1 MYRVA
6 SSTLE
11 LIRDNFAQVLARPTE
26 TVTHVI
32 FKGGRASTVHRYR
45 ALAKDPKPFL
55 VGIGWIVRCRETDTR
70 VPETPFCI
78 DPSTLD
84 SIFTSASTRVGEQ
97 SGSTAQS
104 RRKSLEP
111 RSSLAPPAPSALGQQ
126 CLTTHFGASA

>member
-1 MYRVA
+1 
-6 SSTLE
+6 
-11 LIRDNFAQVLARPTE
+11 
-26 TVTHVI
+26 VTHVI

-55 VGIGWIVRCRETDTR
+55 VGIGWIVRCRETDAR

-84 SIFTSASTRVGEQ
+84 SIFTSASTGRSRIVEQ
-97 SGSTAQS
+97 NAQS

-111 RSSLAPPAPSALGQQ
+111 GSSLALPAPSAPGQQ
-126 CLTTHFGASA
+126 FLTQHFGALTESKQEQGGRAS